1 MGLDQFAFKVRSRN
15 LESQKQDV
23 DFNVDDIEKE
33 ELCYWRK
40 HYDLDNWMQ
49 QRYRSKGGNDD
60 MFNCCWMKLSK
71 LDLTELE
78 VCLLKGEIK
87 YRDWPDELKDQLQR
101 DFDFVD
107 DAKKAID
114 NGYDVLYTNWW

>member
-1 MGLDQFAFKVRSRN
+1 MGLDQFAFKVKSRN

-40 HYDLDNWMQ
+40 HYDLDNWME
-49 QRYRSKGGNDD
+49 QRYRNKGGEDD

-78 VCLLKGEIK
+78 VCLLRGEVK
-87 YRDWPDELKDQLQR
+87 YRDWPEELDEQLES
-101 DFDFVD
+101 DFKFVD
-107 DAKKAID
+107 EAKKAID
-114 NGYDVLYTNWW
+114 NGYEVLYTNWW

>member
-1 MGLDQFAFKVRSRN
+1 MGLDQFAFKVKSRN

-40 HYDLDNWMQ
+40 HYDLDNWME
-49 QRYRSKGGNDD
+49 QRYRNKGGEDD

-87 YRDWPDELKDQLQR
+87 YRDWPEELDEQLKS
-101 DFDFVD
+101 DFKFVD
-107 DAKKAID
+107 EAKKAID
-114 NGYDVLYTNWW
+114 NGYEVLYTNWW

>member
-1 MGLDQFAFKVRSRN
+1 MGLDQFAFKVKSRN

-40 HYDLDNWMQ
+40 NYDLDNWMQ

-71 LDLTELE
+71 LDLTDLE

-107 DAKKAID
+107 DAKRAID

>member
-15 LESQKQDV
+15 LVNQKQDV
-23 DFNVDDIEKE
+23 DFNVEGIDKE

-40 HYDLDNWMQ
+40 HYDLDNWME
-49 QRYRSKGGNDD
+49 QRYRRKGGQDD

-87 YRDWPDELKDQLQR
+87 YRDWPEELDEQLQS
-101 DFDFVD
+101 DFEFIDQ
-107 DAKKAID
+107 AKKAID
-114 NGYDVLYTNWW
+114 NGYDILYTNWW

>member
-1 MGLDQFAFKVRSRN
+1 MGLDQFAFKVKSSN
-15 LESQKQDV
+15 LKSQKQDV

-40 HYDLDNWMQ
+40 HYDLDNWME
-49 QRYRSKGGNDD
+49 QRYRNKGGEDD

-78 VCLLKGEIK
+78 VCLLRGEVK
-87 YRDWPDELKDQLQR
+87 YRDWPEELDEQLKS
-101 DFDFVD
+101 DFEFVD
-107 DAKKAID
+107 EAKKAID
-114 NGYDVLYTNWW
+114 NGYEVLYTNWW